1 MPTKIS
7 KIVSAPNVSTQLDSC
22 YNYTQLATHNFPQF
36 MFAIIYEF
44 NVVRRP
50 PKIILEE
57 TKGLSDVEKSELLK
71 ALQQLS
77 ETQRGEVMIY
87 DLTQLVQAFLHK
99 HNKAPTGSFYDQML
113 IEKTKRDE
121 ALMKQRAQK
130 LSHEQRLLRD
140 EVLKRKEILR
150 NEDRWRRDG
159 RRSMSESS
167 PTHRTSSSS
176 EKMDISS
183 GFFHERVY
191 PNECDLHLSS
201 EDLYFSSV
209 GRKIRRGCCLG
220 HSQKGCVAYSG
231 IDSETGQLLYITEW
245 TLKYSQL
252 ETKCTMNCQ
261 NESGKCGGHSIE
273 EIILCIEK
281 QVNQLSQLRH
291 KNLIAYECVL
301 CMRKKEGVLVYLAQD
316 FLLGTSVNSISRSL
330 GWSYAGC
337 STIARGVLESMIF
350 LHNKGVSHSNLDD
363 CSVFMDNASIC
374 RVTDFTLIPYL
385 CYLNGAARNTQGDL
399 PALGRL
405 IEALLPLPNSDM
417 YDFIEQCKSERT
429 LSASD
434 LLEHPFLLPVDHTR
448 PTHTQAIVVPT
459 KTVDDLPMHASMVG
473 HSRLQLE
480 FEVQQWLGQG
490 AYGDVLKVKNI
501 LDNRQYAIK
510 RIPLT
515 SRSRQI
521 YKKMTREVEL
531 LSRLNHE
538 NVVRYFNSWIE
549 SASEADLTKYNAI
562 GVDNDD
568 SYESGGGG
576 GAGGAGDKPLC
587 VVSKTEATI
596 SEDEDDWMG
605 IS

>member
-1 MPTKIS
+1 M
-7 KIVSAPNVSTQLDSC
+7 
-22 YNYTQLATHNFPQF
+22 
-36 MFAIIYEF
+36 
-44 NVVRRP
+44 
-50 PKIILEE
+50 
-57 TKGLSDVEKSELLK
+57 ELLRE
-71 ALQQLS
+71 LQKVC
-77 ETQRGEVMIY
+77 ETHKGEVMIY
-87 DLTQLVQAFLHK
+87 DLAQLVQAFLHK

-121 ALMKQRAQK
+121 ALMKQQAQK
-130 LSHEQRLLRD
+130 LSHEQRVLRD

-167 PTHRTSSSS
+167 PTHRSNSSS
-176 EKMDISS
+176 EKLDSS
-183 GFFHERVY
+183 SSILRERVY
-191 PNECDLHLSS
+191 PNECDMHLSS
-201 EDLYFSSV
+201 DDLYFPSV

-220 HSQKGCVAYSG
+220 HSHKGCVAYSG
-231 IDSETGQLLYITEW
+231 IDFETGQLLYITEW
-245 TLKYSQL
+245 TLRYSQL
-252 ETKCTMNCQ
+252 DTKCTMNCQ
-261 NESGKCGGHSIE
+261 YESEKCSGHSVE
-273 EIILCIEK
+273 ELIQCIEK

-316 FLLGTSVNSISRSL
+316 FVLGTSVNSISRSL

-337 STIARGVLESMIF
+337 SIIAKGILDSLIF

-363 CSVFMDNASIC
+363 CSVFMDNSSVC

-399 PALGRL
+399 PALGSL
-405 IEALLPLPNSDM
+405 IESLLQLPNSDM
-417 YDFIEQCKSERT
+417 YDFIEKCKSERT

-434 LLEHPFLLPVDHTR
+434 LFEHPFLLPVDHTR
-448 PTHTQAIVVPT
+448 PTDTKAIVMPT
-459 KTVDDLPMHASMVG
+459 KTVDDLPLQASMVG
-473 HSRLQLE
+473 RSRLQLE

-562 GVDNDD
+562 GLDNDD
-568 SYESGGGG
+568 NDASSGP
-576 GAGGAGDKPLC
+576 ADKPLR
-587 VVSKTEATI
+587 VVSKTEQTV
-596 SEDEDDWMG
+596 SDDEDDWMG

>member
-1 MPTKIS
+1 MS
-7 KIVSAPNVSTQLDSC
+7 D
-22 YNYTQLATHNFPQF
+22 
-36 MFAIIYEF
+36 
-44 NVVRRP
+44 
-50 PKIILEE
+50 LE
-57 TKGLSDVEKSELLK
+57 KNELLK
-71 ALQQLS
+71 QLQQTS
-77 ETQRGEVMIY
+77 EMHKGEVMIY
-87 DLTQLVQAFLHK
+87 DLAQLVQGFLHT

-121 ALMKQRAQK
+121 ALMKQQAQK
-130 LSHEQRLLRD
+130 LSHEQRVLRD

-159 RRSMSESS
+159 RRSMSETS
-167 PTHRTSSSS
+167 PTHRTSGSS
-176 EKMDISS
+176 EQFDMDSAS
-183 GFFHERVY
+183 GVFRERVY

-201 EDLYFSSV
+201 EDLYFSNA

-220 HSQKGCVAYSG
+220 HSHKGCVAYSG

-245 TLKYSQL
+245 TLKYAQL

-261 NESGKCGGHSIE
+261 YESDKCSGHSIE
-273 EIILCIEK
+273 EIIQCIEK

-291 KNLIAYECVL
+291 RNLVAYECVL

-316 FLLGTSVNSISRSL
+316 FVLGTSVNSISRSL

-337 STIARGVLESMIF
+337 SIIARGILDSLIF

-363 CSVFMDNASIC
+363 CSVFMDNSSIC

-385 CYLNGAARNTQGDL
+385 CYLNGAAQNTQGDL
-399 PALGRL
+399 PALGTL
-405 IEALLPLPNSDM
+405 IESLLQLPNPQM
-417 YDFIEQCKSERT
+417 YDFIDRCKSERT

-434 LLEHPFLLPVDHTR
+434 LLEHPFLLPVNHTR
-448 PTHTQAIVVPT
+448 PVDTQAIVMPT
-459 KTVDDLPMHASMVG
+459 KTVDDLPMHASMTG

-549 SASEADLTKYNAI
+549 SATEADLTKYNAI
-562 GVDNDD
+562 GLDDDDNDESYD
-568 SYESGGGG
+568 S
-576 GAGGAGDKPLC
+576 GAADKQLC
-587 VVSKTEATI
+587 VVSKTEQTI
-596 SEDEDDWMG
+596 SDDEDDWMG

>member
-1 MPTKIS
+1 MLKELQKIS
-7 KIVSAPNVSTQLDSC
+7 ESHK
-22 YNYTQLATHNFPQF
+22 
-36 MFAIIYEF
+36 
-44 NVVRRP
+44 
-50 PKIILEE
+50 
-57 TKGLSDVEKSELLK
+57 
-71 ALQQLS
+71 
-77 ETQRGEVMIY
+77 GEVMIY
-87 DLTQLVQAFLHK
+87 DLAQYVQAFLHK

-121 ALMKQRAQK
+121 ALMKQQAQK
-130 LSHEQRLLRD
+130 LNHEQRLLRD

-150 NEDRWRRDG
+150 NEDRWRRDN

-176 EKMDISS
+176 DKMDNAS
-183 GFFHERVY
+183 GIFRERVY

-231 IDSETGQLLYITEW
+231 IDSETGQLMYITEW

-261 NESGKCGGHSIE
+261 YDSDKCSGHSVE
-273 EIILCIEK
+273 EIIQSVEK
-281 QVNQLSQLRH
+281 QVNQLAQLRH

-316 FLLGTSVNSISRSL
+316 FVLGTSVNSISHSL

-337 STIARGVLESMIF
+337 SIIAKGILDALIF

-363 CSVFMDNASIC
+363 CSVFMDNSGIC

-385 CYLNGAARNTQGDL
+385 CYLNGGGRNTQGDL
-399 PALGRL
+399 PALGSL
-405 IEALLPLPNSDM
+405 VESLLQLPNSDM
-417 YDFIEQCKSERT
+417 YDFIERCNSERT

-448 PTHTQAIVVPT
+448 PVDTKAIVVPT

-473 HSRLQLE
+473 RSRLQLE

-562 GVDNDD
+562 GLDDDDNDASYD
-568 SYESGGGG
+568 SGT
-576 GAGGAGDKPLC
+576 ADKQLC
-587 VVSKTEATI
+587 VVSKPEHTI
-596 SEDEDDWMG
+596 SDDEEDWLG